1 MSSRK
6 QMLKNYQNELRDT
19 RAVLK
24 ELEWTQSVCLLKRQY
39 FFKVFGLT
47 IKSSAVVTKIFASAL
62 VVICCPDVLDLTRLN
77 VRINV
82 KLITPI

>member
-1 MSSRK
+1 MDPK
-6 QMLKNYQNELRDT
+6 
-19 RAVLK
+19 
-24 ELEWTQSVCLLKRQY
+24 CLPVEKTI
-39 FFKVFGLT
+39 KVFGLT

-77 VRINV
+77 VKINV